1 MTILTKN
8 QDLSEDI
15 KIVESKRVYSGD
27 ISVRL
32 DKLIYN
38 QKVINKEVVEHS
50 ASVGIIPITETN
62 EIFLVLQYR
71 HAIGKTL
78 LEIPAGKIERGESP
92 EQAAVREMTEE
103 IGHSGMVFPFIQ
115 LYLAPGYDTELM
127 YVFIARDLKIEKA
140 FADDDER
147 IIVKR
152 LKIED
157 AIDKVLN
164 GEIVDSKTVASILCY
179 WERYSSRK

>member
-1 MTILTKN
+1 MAILTKN
-8 QDLSEDI
+8 RGLSEDI
-15 KIVESKRVYSGD
+15 SIVESKRVYSGD
-27 ISVRL
+27 VCVRL

-38 QKVINKEVVEHS
+38 QKIINEEVVEHS
-50 ASVGIIPITETN
+50 ASVGIIPITDTN

-103 IGHSGMVFPFIQ
+103 IGHSGNVFPFIQ

-140 FADDDER
+140 IADDNER

-152 LKIED
+152 LKITE
-157 AIDKVLN
+157 AIDKALN